1 MKRTLQRGAA
11 LGLAAGLTLGPVA
24 SAAAQDGGGLDPFAR
39 TPTEARIVQERL
51 DPTRWRVSVPLA
63 ELRPEVG
70 PMRLNGASAEAEVAV
85 PVSPLVDVEEA
96 TLRLWHASSRGLV
109 DDLPHLRLSQN
120 GLFVAQLPARQGPSA
135 VAAEIDLDPLDF
147 VPGFNALSFEAV
159 QRYTYEC
166 QDPLAPE
173 LWTEIDTLRSGLDV
187 VYERRP
193 FDRRLSELDEILSP
207 GIGGVDELA
216 VVTGE
221 AVGEDQ
227 LRWGALAV
235 QAVGRRLGFR
245 LPEIRHEIARAPAD
259 PATAAGGTPADGLD
273 PALLGASDAILIGT
287 TEELAP
293 YLSPE
298 VAAIEDAYLEIGPS
312 PADPTRFVILATG
325 PDAAAV
331 DRAVTALGLMSF
343 PFADVTHATIEAVD
357 LPAGFTPAMR
367 PPVEPSTEYRFSDF
381 GFRDTTV
388 RGSDVH
394 HVGFTFDAPADLF
407 HEEDAEAVFG
417 LDFAYGA
424 GLRPD
429 SVVNL
434 EINGTF
440 YRAIRLDEGSGGLF
454 PDYRLAVPAR
464 AFGPGEN
471 RVDFEVAMAPSETG
485 SCEMRSD
492 RNLVFA
498 LEDTSTL
505 AFPPAERFV
514 RLPDFGLMGRT
525 GFPYIQPGNDDFAVR
540 LADRSSETLAA
551 AWTTLARLAQI
562 NGSLLINA
570 DYGFDRPI
578 GDRHALV
585 FGASSE
591 ISPGLRASAELTLGP
606 PHRVP
611 QAAFARDRGAPVAQ
625 PGWLARQVN
634 RLGLDGLGLGLGVDE
649 ARASTDR
656 DAGPGA
662 TATRIV
668 QLSDLGRNGLLV
680 GYESPEAENRQVTLV
695 TSADPAMLLANVR
708 ALVRPGHW
716 SQIDGSAV
724 VLRAPTRSVASQA
737 TEAGFHVG
745 DLGRAERL
753 SYFGSAYPV
762 VWIAGIL
769 LALLAFSLLIAMT
782 VRYLRRRTVGA
793 EAE

>member
-1 MKRTLQRGAA
+1 MKRILERGGAA
-11 LGLAAGLTLGPVA
+11 GLAAALLTWAAAAPV
-24 SAAAQDGGGLDPFAR
+24 AAQDRAGADLFAR
-39 TPTEARIVQERL
+39 TPDEARIAQERL
-51 DPTRWRVSVPLA
+51 DRTRWRVEVPLA
-63 ELRPEVG
+63 ELRPEAG
-70 PMRLNGASAEAEVAV
+70 PMRLDGASAEATVAV
-85 PVSPLVDVEEA
+85 PVSPLVEVESA
-96 TLRLWHASSRGLV
+96 TLRLWHASSHGLV
-109 DDLPHLRLSQN
+109 EDLPHLRLSQN
-120 GLFVAQLPARQGPSA
+120 GLFVAQLPARRGPSA

-173 LWTEIDTLRSGLDV
+173 LWTEIDTLRSALDV

-221 AVGEDQ
+221 AVDERH

-235 QAVGRRLGFR
+235 QAVGRRLAFR
-245 LPEIRHEIARAPAD
+245 LPEIRHEVARPRAGAV
-259 PATAAGGTPADGLD
+259 AAAAGTPADGLD
-273 PALLGASDAILIGT
+273 PDLLGTADAIVIGT
-287 TEELAP
+287 TAELGD
-293 YLSPE
+293 YLTPE
-298 VAAIEDAYLEIGPS
+298 IAAIDDAYLEIGPS
-312 PADPTRFVILATG
+312 PADPTRFVIVATG
-325 PDAAAV
+325 PDAEAV

-357 LPAGFTPAMR
+357 LPAGFTPALE
-367 PPVEPSTEYRFSDF
+367 PPVEPAMAYRFSDF

-388 RGSDVH
+388 RGSDVRRI
-394 HVGFTFDAPADLF
+394 GFTFDAPADLF
-407 HEEDAEAVFG
+407 HEEDAETVFG

-429 SVVNL
+429 SVVNV
-434 EINGTF
+434 EVNGTF

-471 RVDFEVAMAPSETG
+471 RVDFEVAMAPTETG
-485 SCEMRSD
+485 ACEMRSD

-498 LEDTSTL
+498 LEDTSTI
-505 AFPPAERFV
+505 AFPPAQRFV
-514 RLPDFGLMGRT
+514 RLPDFDLLQRT
-525 GFPYIQPGNDDFAVR
+525 GFPYVQPGEEDIGVR

-551 AWTTLARLAQI
+551 AWTLLARLAQI
-562 NGSLLINA
+562 NSALLVHA

-585 FGASSE
+585 VGPSAD
-591 ISPGLRASAELTLGP
+591 ISPALRASADLSLGP

-611 QAAFARDRGAPVAQ
+611 HGAFAPERGAPVEQ
-625 PGWLARQVN
+625 TGWLTRQIR
-634 RLGLDGLGLGLGVDE
+634 RLGIGE
-649 ARASTDR
+649 ARADR
-656 DAGPGA
+656 PEPGPA
-662 TATRIV
+662 RTATRIV
-668 QLSDLGRNGLLV
+668 QLSDLGRNGLMI

-695 TSADPAMLLANVR
+695 TSSDPARLLDNVR

-724 VLRAPTRSVASQA
+724 VWRAPTRSVATQVTGPA
-737 TEAGFHVG
+737 FHVG
-745 DLGRAERL
+745 DLGRGERL
-753 SYFGSAYPV
+753 SYFGSAYPH
-762 VWIAGIL
+762 VWIAGL
-769 LALLAFSLLIAMT
+769 LMTLLVFAVVIALI
-782 VRYLRRRTVGA
+782 VRHLRRRTVEADA
-793 EAE
+793 E